1 MEHRSLAD
9 IHEPKLVDQ
18 LMSVSGD
25 LKLLSGGQVE
35 NVSVP
40 FSVFFLNI

>member
-1 MEHRSLAD
+1 VGKEGVISGG
-9 IHEPKLVDQ
+9 VFDQ
-18 LMSVSGD
+18 GTHVSGD

>member
-1 MEHRSLAD
+1 MIKILKRTVA
-9 IHEPKLVDQ
+9 PTF
-18 LMSVSGD
+18 MPSVSGD

>member
-1 MEHRSLAD
+1 M
-9 IHEPKLVDQ
+9 KLGHFHPVISRKFRP
-18 LMSVSGD
+18 LLTPVSGD

>member
-1 MEHRSLAD
+1 MRLAD
-9 IHEPKLVDQ
+9 LHSP
-18 LMSVSGD
+18 SVSGD

>member
-1 MEHRSLAD
+1 MQQLVARRTLAA
-9 IHEPKLVDQ
+9 
-18 LMSVSGD
+18 VSGD